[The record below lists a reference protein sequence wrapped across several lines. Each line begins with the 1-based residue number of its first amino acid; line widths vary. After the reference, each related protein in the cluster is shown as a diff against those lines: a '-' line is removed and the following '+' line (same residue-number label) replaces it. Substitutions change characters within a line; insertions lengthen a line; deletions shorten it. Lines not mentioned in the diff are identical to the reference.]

1 MCLWGVLWGA
11 HLGATC
17 PFGAFMSRFLA
28 VASLLALGC
37 GTKKTP
43 EPDATTVPPIPEA
56 PTMADAD
63 SDGDSESDTEAAE
76 VPLDAS
82 LELLNT
88 RWELRSFDGEAVE
101 MVPDSRPLFF
111 RVDHGAPPDVSGFGG
126 CNRFY
131 GTAFTATSTTV
142 AFGAVGLTR
151 MACPNLSAEQM
162 FISTLAKADTW
173 TVDGDTLT
181 LMAGTESTLVFE
193 RTADQAASDDAPAA
207 P

>member
-1 MCLWGVLWGA
+1 
-11 HLGATC
+11 
-17 PFGAFMSRFLA
+17 MSRLLA

-43 EPDATTVPPIPEA
+43 EPDATPTPPPTPEVPA
-56 PTMADAD
+56 MVDAD
-63 SDGDSESDTEAAE
+63 SDVDTQAAV
-76 VPLDAS
+76 VPLDES

-88 RWELRSFDGEAVE
+88 RWELQSFNGEAME
-101 MVPDSRPLFF
+101 MEPGSRQLFF
-111 RVDHGAPPDVSGFGG
+111 RVDYGTPPDLGGFGG

-131 GTAFTATSTTV
+131 GTAFTATATTV
-142 AFGAVGLTR
+142 AFGSVGLTR

-162 FISTLAKADTW
+162 FISTLSKADTW
-173 TVDGDTLT
+173 TVEGDTLT

-193 RTADQAASDDAPAA
+193 RAPDADPMDEAPAQ